1 MGIAEVHIIK
11 CAFIVKTI
19 IKHLRLRSVLRVCSN
34 FFTTSLIKMCSIEI
48 YSVISGYLCFPQFVF
63 TSRVLTLCLPALRFT
78 VKVCRSY
85 SVYLYNFSVYLYVL
99 ISIMWEISKLQL
111 LEISSWEIFFD
122 FLNLA
127 ITDHILFI
135 FISKF
140 NYCNSYIL
148 VWWYV
153 EKKNF
158 LRRAFCTP
166 SRRYY
171 ALKLNKIFKLKCW

>member
-127 ITDHILFI
+127 ITDHILLIWFRNSITVTLI
-135 FISKF
+135 FWF
-140 NYCNSYIL
+140 DDTL
-148 VWWYV
+148 
-153 EKKNF
+153 KKTTFWEEHFARLAEDITHWN
-158 LRRAFCTP
+158 
-166 SRRYY
+166 
-171 ALKLNKIFKLKCW
+171 